1 MKNPIN
7 KVQSVAKNLFLSALF
22 LAMASTAGAQNKLD
36 LGIIEETVKNEQNY
50 FKQIVE
56 VFQTDDPYIRMDD
69 IALVYYGQAYLPT
82 YNTGKDENVVAMNKY
97 YQEDNYPKM
106 YETANKILKYNP
118 TNLDALF
125 FAYLSAKTIGKEQEE
140 YLSYIN
146 KYQNVVR
153 MITEYGDGK
162 SAETAFHI
170 IHPSDQRHVLFAL
183 NIENEVSHE
192 LDPETLCNIVVV
204 EPTKEFQA
212 RRVYF
217 NLSIFLNHAAKK

>member
-1 MKNPIN
+1 MKKPIN
-7 KVQSVAKNLFLSALF
+7 RVQSMAKKLFISALF
-22 LAMASTAGAQNKLD
+22 LATASSANAQSKLD
-36 LGIIEETVKNEQNY
+36 MGIIEETVKNELNY

-56 VFQTDDPYIRMDD
+56 VFQNDDPYIRMDD
-69 IALVYYGQAYLPT
+69 IALVYYGQAFLPT
-82 YNTGKDENVVAMNKY
+82 YNTGKDENVAAMNKH

-106 YETANKILKYNP
+106 YETANKILQYNP

-125 FAYLSAKTIGKEQEE
+125 FAYLSAKTIGKNQEE

-146 KYQNVVR
+146 KYQNIVR

-162 SAETAFHI
+162 SVETAFHI

-183 NIENEVSHE
+183 NIDNEVSHE

-217 NLSIFLNHAAKK
+217 NLSIFLNHAVKK